1 MATINEITLVKAE
14 ELPIIPTPEEGM
26 VIFADGNDL
35 KRFPTTFITDQVAQ
49 ISGGWK
55 GNITPYLFVTED
67 GIYTPVTAGTYTGGL
82 VYDPDGDDVGYLV
95 QFVRYDGNWF
105 KRRTKLALPED
116 TITADV
122 DTQVYGEITF

>member
-14 ELPIIPTPEEGM
+14 ELPITETPEEGM
-26 VIFADGNDL
+26 VIFAEGNDL

-55 GNITPYLFVTED
+55 GNITPFMLVTAD
-67 GIYTPVTAGTYTGGL
+67 GIYTPIQAGTYTGGL
-82 VYDPDGDDVGYLV
+82 VYDPEGDDVGYLV
-95 QFVRYDGNWF
+95 QFVKSNGSWF

-116 TITADV
+116 MITAEV